1 MEEKIA
7 ALQSRKQA
15 LADALL
21 EGGAAGPKL
30 TGEDLA
36 HLFEPLE

>member
-1 MEEKIA
+1 MRPHCHRGPE
-7 ALQSRKQA
+7 RPGR
-15 LADALL
+15 ADALL